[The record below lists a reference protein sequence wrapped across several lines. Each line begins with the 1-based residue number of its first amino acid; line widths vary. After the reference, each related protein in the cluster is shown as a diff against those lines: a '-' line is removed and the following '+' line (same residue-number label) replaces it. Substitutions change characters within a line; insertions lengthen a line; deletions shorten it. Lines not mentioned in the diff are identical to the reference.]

1 MAIGSTM
8 HTFTVHLADV
18 DRGVYDELSLRIARH
33 PSETAANVLLRVL
46 AYALE
51 YEDGIAFSEGISA
64 TAEPAVLVRDATG
77 RMTAWIDV
85 GAPDAARLHSAS
97 KAADRVA
104 VYTHREP
111 SRLAQAWAGKTIH
124 RAADIPVYSFDR
136 DFVDDAASALE
147 RRSTLTVS
155 VTERQLY
162 LDVNGRFTSS
172 AIAEQRVG

>member
-51 YEDGIAFSEGISA
+51 YEEGIAFSEGISA
-64 TAEPAVLVRDATG
+64 TAEPAVLIRDATG

-111 SRLAQAWAGKTIH
+111 NRLAQAWAGKTIH

-162 LDVNGRFTSS
+162 LDVNGRSTSS